1 MIGSLTSGV
10 ARKFSLGSPV
20 SQITNLYY
28 IPKFFEHHKSH
39 IHVDKSALDT
49 THANFITMIL
59 DRNRNNLY

>member
-28 IPKFFEHHKSH
+28 IPKFFEHHKS
-39 IHVDKSALDT
+39 ILVDKSALEKP
-49 THANFITMIL
+49 HMLIL
-59 DRNRNNLY
+59 SL